1 MKKFVSVIA
10 MLVLKAVSLVAF
22 SAPASAEEMKMVGT
36 ISKFVV
42 GADKKSVTVTVKDT
56 KTSAEV
62 VVVVTDELTIDK
74 FGDKRIVDGDE
85 VRVKYEAVGGKN
97 ISKVF
102 KKTAGC

>member
-1 MKKFVSVIA
+1 MKKFVSVVA
-10 MLVLKAVSLVAF
+10 MLVLTAVSLVAF
-22 SAPASAEEMKMVGT
+22 STPASAEEVKMVAT
-36 ISKFVV
+36 ITKSVMA
-42 GADKKSVTVTVKDT
+42 ADKKSVTVTLKDA

-97 ISKVF
+97 ITKLF

>member
-10 MLVLKAVSLVAF
+10 MLVLTAVSLVAF
-22 SAPASAEEMKMVGT
+22 STPASAEEMKMVGT
-36 ISKFVV
+36 VSKFVV
-42 GADKKSVTVTVKDT
+42 SADKKSVTVTVKDT

-85 VRVKYEAVGGKN
+85 VRVKYEAVDGKN